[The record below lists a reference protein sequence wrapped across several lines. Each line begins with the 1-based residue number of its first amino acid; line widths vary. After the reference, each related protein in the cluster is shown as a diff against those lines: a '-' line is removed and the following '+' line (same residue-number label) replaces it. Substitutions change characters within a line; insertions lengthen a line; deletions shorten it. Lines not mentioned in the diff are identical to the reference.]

1 MMNPL
6 YSEKSFHVVS
16 DHVFSNPFQL
26 EDLLVFDPQTLSD
39 LLADDLRDLSVNDLA
54 IAFHDA
60 PEALVRLVR
69 QALPEEHRA
78 RFAERQRLRALAPEV
93 AARRRRILD
102 GLFWEL
108 TYWKTPEWYEEL
120 TEGERLHPGIFR
132 RLRADLHDR
141 VVLDAGAGS
150 GRATLDTLR
159 AGARHIYA
167 IDPSPGLLR
176 ILEQKAE
183 AQHLKGRVTPLRG
196 RFDALPLPNDS
207 VDVTLSCSA
216 FTADDGDEARRGLNE
231 MRRVTRSGGKIVLIW
246 PRPTDLAWL
255 KRQGFTH
262 EALPMQG
269 EMQVHFRSLGS
280 ARRVVQR
287 FYAHNEAAQQYLRQ
301 HPEPAIPF
309 SVLGMQ
315 PPCDYVWTVVQK

>member
-6 YSEKSFHVVS
+6 YAEKSFHVVS

-26 EDLLVFDPQTLSD
+26 EDLLVFDAQTFSD
-39 LLADDLRDLSVNDLA
+39 LLADDLHDMSVSDLA
-54 IAFHDA
+54 VALHDA
-60 PEALVRLVR
+60 PQALVQLVC
-69 QALPEEHRA
+69 QALPAGQHAHFAA
-78 RFAERQRLRALAPEV
+78 RQPLRASTAEV
-93 AARRRRILD
+93 AVQRRRILD
-102 GLFWEL
+102 ALFWEL

-132 RLRADLHDR
+132 RLRADLRDR
-141 VVLDAGAGS
+141 TVLDAGAGT

-176 ILEQKAE
+176 ILERKAE
-183 AQHLKGRVTPLRG
+183 AQQMRGRITPLRG
-196 RFDALPLPNDS
+196 RFDALPLASDS

-216 FTADDGDEARRGLNE
+216 FTADDPAAARRGLNE

-246 PRPTDLAWL
+246 PRPADLDWL

-262 EALPMQG
+262 ESLPMQG
-269 EMQVHFRSLGS
+269 EMQVHFRSVGS
-280 ARRVVQR
+280 AQRVVQR
-287 FYAHNEAAQQYLRQ
+287 FYAHNEAAQHYVRQ
-301 HPEPAIPF
+301 HAAPTIPF
-309 SVLGMQ
+309 SVLGMH
-315 PPCDYVWTVVQK
+315 PPCDYAWVTVQK